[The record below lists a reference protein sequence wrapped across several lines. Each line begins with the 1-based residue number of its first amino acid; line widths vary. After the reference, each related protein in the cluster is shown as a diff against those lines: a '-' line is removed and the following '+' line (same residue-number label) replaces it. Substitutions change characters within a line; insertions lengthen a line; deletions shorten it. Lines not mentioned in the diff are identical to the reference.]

1 MTISILTPDEAQR
14 ITEYLDAHPKL
25 AVGVGTEESAC
36 SIAAINLALT
46 GELTDKVPDCM
57 SVVIGRWIIGVQDV
71 MPADIRNSPEWRAL
85 LPLAA
90 GTGRNL
96 ERERLTV
103 ILDWMWGTVLPV
115 VQPVTDARGF
125 GTEWG
130 TMLTAR
136 TADAADAAWAAAYA
150 AYVARAAAR
159 AAAGAAAE
167 AAARAA
173 ARAAADAARAAAGAA
188 ADAAAR
194 AAARA
199 AADAA
204 GGAADAA
211 GESAWRTFDPV
222 GLLAKLIEVEQ
233 TA

>member
-1 MTISILTPDEAQR
+1 MTISTLTPEQTQR
-14 ITEYLDAHPKL
+14 ITDYLDVHPTL
-25 AVGVGTEESAC
+25 AIGVGTEESAC
-36 SIAAINLALT
+36 SVAAINLALT
-46 GELTDKVPDCM
+46 GELTDRVPDCM
-57 SVVIGRWIIGVQDV
+57 SEVIGSWIIGVQDV

-159 AAAGAAAE
+159 AAA
-167 AAARAA
+167 
-173 ARAAADAARAAAGAA
+173 
-188 ADAAAR
+188 
-194 AAARA
+194 
-199 AADAA
+199 DAA